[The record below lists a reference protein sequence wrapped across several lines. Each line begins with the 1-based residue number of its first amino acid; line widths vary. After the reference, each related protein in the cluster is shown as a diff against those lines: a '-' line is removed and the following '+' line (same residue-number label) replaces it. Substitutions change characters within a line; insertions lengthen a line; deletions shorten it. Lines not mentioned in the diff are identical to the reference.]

1 MQIALHTGAHYTDDE
16 RLLKSLGKNRD
27 MLTKR
32 GVTIPKPSSYR
43 RQIRDILNN
52 ARSAPLDPNSRGTL
66 LKGLKGAEVVD
77 PDRVILSN
85 SNFFGVPRLAVS
97 DNQYYPSAEAR
108 LQDFSGLFH
117 VDEIEVFIAIR
128 NPATYLPA
136 LLNACPE
143 DTIDQ
148 VTNSSAPTALRWS
161 ELVMRLRHSLPNIAL
176 TVWCNED
183 TPLIWEQLLREMS
196 GLEAIQAVEGGNDL
210 LGEIMSPRGM
220 QRYAEYLE
228 THPGMTEIQK
238 RRVTSAFLDK
248 FALDEE
254 VEEEL
259 DLPGWTEEYV
269 DALSEIYD
277 EDVYEISRIP
287 GVTLITP

>member
-1 MQIALHTGAHYTDDE
+1 MQVALHTGAHYTDDE
-16 RLLKSLGKNRD
+16 RLLRSLGSNRA

-32 GVTIPKPSSYR
+32 GVSIPKPSSYR
-43 RQIRDILNN
+43 RQIRDMLND
-52 ARSAPLDPNSRGTL
+52 ARAAPLKHDSRETIM
-66 LKGLKGAEVVD
+66 KGLKGVDAVD
-77 PDRVILSN
+77 PDRIILSN

-97 DNQYYPSAEAR
+97 DNLYYPSAEAR
-108 LQDFSGLFH
+108 LQDFSSLFH
-117 VDEIEVFIAIR
+117 TDEVEVFIAIR

-136 LLNACPE
+136 LLNACPK

-148 VTNSSAPTALRWS
+148 VTGSSAPTALRWS
-161 ELVMRLRHSLPNIAL
+161 ELVMRLRQSLPNVSL
-176 TVWCNED
+176 TVWSNED
-183 TPLIWEQLLREMS
+183 TPLIWEQLIRELS
-196 GLEAIQAVEGGNDL
+196 GLEALLPVEGGNDL
-210 LGEIMSPRGM
+210 LGEIMSPQGLT
-220 QRYAEYLE
+220 RYAEYLE

-287 GVTLITP
+287 GVSLITP